1 MMPAASFDLAAVQRR
16 IRAAVEPVVQTQADT
31 LAADARAKAPVR
43 TGAYR
48 DSLAV
53 VTADAGPDVLA
64 RRIEAVKYAR
74 FIASAKIGSKAL
86 ATRRRFVLTDDL
98 GKPYREGKRA
108 RAAEVVAAA
117 RRGVNGRD

>member
-1 MMPAASFDLAAVQRR
+1 MAAPASIDLASIQRR
-16 IRAAVEPVVQTQADT
+16 IRAAVEPVVQQQAET

-64 RRIEAVKYAR
+64 RRVVAVKYAR
-74 FIASAKIGSKAL
+74 FIASNKIGTKAL
-86 ATRRRFVLTDDL
+86 ATRRRFVLTEDL
-98 GKPYREGKRA
+98 GKPFREGKRA
-108 RAAEVVAAA
+108 RAAAIVAAA
-117 RRGVNGRD
+117 RRGLNGRD